1 MDDLKQFYARL
12 LRIERPWIV
21 LEVRFQDQERVDV
34 YVDHER
40 GVKMRCPRCD
50 AWCPVYD
57 HAPEREWRHL
67 DTCDRPTYVHTRL
80 PRVQCRVHGVLSIAS
95 EWAEPGSGLTRALE
109 ARVIDLAKECSLQAV
124 SRLTGLSWDR
134 CSSVLASAVRRG
146 QRRKVWKVP
155 VHLGVDEK
163 AFAKRHRYM
172 TLVCDL
178 ETKSVEHV
186 ADGRGRESL
195 EEYFLPFDEEERK
208 GVEAICLDM
217 HDPYIAA
224 VKAWVPDAQ
233 DKIVFDKFHVL
244 RLMNEAVD
252 RVRRQEH
259 KKLRAQHDEVL
270 TGTKY
275 LWLYHPD
282 RIPEAL
288 LPRFE
293 ELRRMDLQVSRAWA
307 LKENLRQLWTYRRE
321 GWARRFFRRW
331 YFWAT
336 HSRLPPVIAVARTL
350 KRRLDNILT
359 YLRHRIT
366 NALNEAVN
374 AQVEKVKRLARG
386 YRNRTN
392 FQTAIYF
399 HCGGLDL
406 YPRPQH
412 VGATHSNPG

>member
-155 VHLGVDEK
+155 AHLGVDEK
-163 AFAKRHRYM
+163 AFAKRHQYM

-195 EEYFLPFDEEERK
+195 EAYFLPFDEEERK
-208 GVEAICLDM
+208 GIEAICLDM
-217 HDPYIAA
+217 HDPFIAA
-224 VKAWVPDAQ
+224 
-233 DKIVFDKFHVL
+233 
-244 RLMNEAVD
+244 
-252 RVRRQEH
+252 
-259 KKLRAQHDEVL
+259 
-270 TGTKY
+270 
-275 LWLYHPD
+275 
-282 RIPEAL
+282 
-288 LPRFE
+288 
-293 ELRRMDLQVSRAWA
+293 
-307 LKENLRQLWTYRRE
+307 
-321 GWARRFFRRW
+321 
-331 YFWAT
+331 
-336 HSRLPPVIAVARTL
+336 
-350 KRRLDNILT
+350 
-359 YLRHRIT
+359 
-366 NALNEAVN
+366 
-374 AQVEKVKRLARG
+374 
-386 YRNRTN
+386 
-392 FQTAIYF
+392 
-399 HCGGLDL
+399 
-406 YPRPQH
+406 
-412 VGATHSNPG
+412 